1 MRQDTVVYGGS
12 FVATTIAPRTLLLLA
27 TLATLVT
34 STRGTAWGQ
43 AGGEDPVAAKAH
55 FAAGL
60 RHFNLTEYEQAL
72 GEFKEGYRSKPD
84 PVFLYNIGQC
94 HRKLGHI
101 EEAITFYRSYLR
113 EAPDAKNRDEVER
126 RIGELESL
134 RDAQNASSTSS
145 EMAKPRPSPTSQAA
159 QERAAAEASVP
170 GPGAG
175 IGLDSRAEAPAR
187 SARPTYKRWWF
198 WAATGAVVVGAAT
211 VGIVMARRDPTSLPE
226 STLGAQRAMP

>member
-1 MRQDTVVYGGS
+1 MRQDTAVYGCS
-12 FVATTIAPRTLLLLA
+12 FVATTIAPRTLFLVA
-27 TLATLVT
+27 TLATLLT
-34 STRGTAWGQ
+34 STSGTAWGQ
-43 AGGEDPVAAKAH
+43 AGGEDPAAAKAH

-60 RHFNLTEYEQAL
+60 RHFNLAEYEQAL

-94 HRKLGHI
+94 HRRLGHT
-101 EEAITFYRSYLR
+101 EDAITFYRSYLR

-134 RDAQNASSTSS
+134 RDAQNASITSS
-145 EMAKPRPSPTSQAA
+145 ATTKPRPSPTSQAA
-159 QERAAAEASVP
+159 QERAVAEASIP

-175 IGLDSRAEAPAR
+175 IDLDARTEAPAH
-187 SARPTYKRWWF
+187 SARPIYKRWWF

-211 VGIVMARRDPTSLPE
+211 VGIVMARRDPTSVPG